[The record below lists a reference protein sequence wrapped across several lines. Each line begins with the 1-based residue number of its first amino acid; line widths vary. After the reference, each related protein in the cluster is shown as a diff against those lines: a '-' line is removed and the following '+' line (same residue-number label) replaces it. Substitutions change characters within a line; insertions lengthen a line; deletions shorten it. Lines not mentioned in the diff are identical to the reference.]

1 MSDVDRAGFRRAAGR
16 FPGGIVVVTTSAGH
30 AMTVSAFASVSL
42 EPPLVLFC
50 AEKIARFHDAVL
62 AAGSWGASFLAEDG
76 EKTARWLATRG
87 RPLDGQL
94 DGVAHHAGPVTGA
107 PLLDG
112 ALATLECR
120 TTAVYDGGDHSIIVG
135 EVVAVDG
142 PAGGRPALR
151 PAARWYTTRA
161 ATVACVRRRT
171 DQPAKRLTGRAALGA
186 LFPYFA
192 IPGNCRIVAALSQD
206 RKPMNV
212 TFSPFFWVLCHIHA
226 IRKPP
231 RQPGSG

>member
-1 MSDVDRAGFRRAAGR
+1 MSDVDQADFRRATGQ

-50 AEKIARFHDAVL
+50 AEKIARFHNAVL
-62 AAGSWGASFLAEDG
+62 AAGSWSASILAEDG

-135 EVVAVDG
+135 EVVAADS
-142 PAGGRPALR
+142 PAGPPARGPLVHYAGRYRRLR
-151 PAARWYTTRA
+151 PAE
-161 ATVACVRRRT
+161 
-171 DQPAKRLTGRAALGA
+171 D
-186 LFPYFA
+186 
-192 IPGNCRIVAALSQD
+192 
-206 RKPMNV
+206 
-212 TFSPFFWVLCHIHA
+212 
-226 IRKPP
+226 
-231 RQPGSG
+231 

>member
-1 MSDVDRAGFRRAAGR
+1 VSDVDRDAFRQATGQ

-42 EPPLVLFC
+42 EPPLVLLC

-62 AAGSWGASFLAEDG
+62 TAGSWGVSILAEDA

-94 DGVAHHAGPVTGA
+94 DGVPHHLGPVTGA

-112 ALATLECR
+112 ALATLECQ

-135 EVVAVDG
+135 QVAAVEG
-142 PAGGRPALR
+142 PPGSPTSPGSPGAPARGPLVHYAGGYRRLR
-151 PAARWYTTRA
+151 PAP
-161 ATVACVRRRT
+161 
-171 DQPAKRLTGRAALGA
+171 D
-186 LFPYFA
+186 
-192 IPGNCRIVAALSQD
+192 
-206 RKPMNV
+206 
-212 TFSPFFWVLCHIHA
+212 
-226 IRKPP
+226 
-231 RQPGSG
+231 

>member
-1 MSDVDRAGFRRAAGR
+1 VSDVDQAAFRRAAGQ

-62 AAGSWGASFLAEDG
+62 AADAWAVSILAEDG

-94 DGVAHHAGPVTGA
+94 DELPHYPGPVTGA

-120 TTAVYDGGDHSIIVG
+120 TFAVYDGGDHSIIVG
-135 EVVAVDG
+135 QVAAADSPSARSAAPG
-142 PAGGRPALR
+142 PPARGPLIHHAGRYRRLR
-151 PAARWYTTRA
+151 PTE
-161 ATVACVRRRT
+161 
-171 DQPAKRLTGRAALGA
+171 D
-186 LFPYFA
+186 
-192 IPGNCRIVAALSQD
+192 
-206 RKPMNV
+206 
-212 TFSPFFWVLCHIHA
+212 
-226 IRKPP
+226 
-231 RQPGSG
+231 

>member
-1 MSDVDRAGFRRAAGR
+1 MSDVDQAAFRRAAGQ

-62 AAGSWGASFLAEDG
+62 AAGAWAVSILAEDG

-94 DGVAHHAGPVTGA
+94 GELPHHPGPVTGA

-120 TTAVYDGGDHSIIVG
+120 TFAVYDGGDHSIIVG
-135 EVVAVDG
+135 QVAAADS
-142 PAGGRPALR
+142 PAGPPPQCRSRPTRPGAAHPPRRPLPPPAPHRRLTPAKPGSRPRCGRAPSPGRP
-151 PAARWYTTRA
+151 
-161 ATVACVRRRT
+161 
-171 DQPAKRLTGRAALGA
+171 G
-186 LFPYFA
+186 
-192 IPGNCRIVAALSQD
+192 
-206 RKPMNV
+206 
-212 TFSPFFWVLCHIHA
+212 
-226 IRKPP
+226 
-231 RQPGSG
+231 